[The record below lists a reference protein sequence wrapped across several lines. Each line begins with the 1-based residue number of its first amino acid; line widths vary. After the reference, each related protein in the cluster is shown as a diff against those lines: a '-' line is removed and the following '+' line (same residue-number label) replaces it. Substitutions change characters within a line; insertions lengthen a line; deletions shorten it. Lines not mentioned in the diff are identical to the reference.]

1 MKNKYKPRYFD
12 IPGMNTKNHFMVGFE
27 WNVTGST
34 GNSYTVEFNDGGL
47 DCSCPGFGWQGRCK
61 HVKHIATHLTSENY
75 PKCCDDLRY
84 RKNSSVLG

>member
-61 HVKHIATHLTSENY
+61 HVKRIATHLTSENY
-75 PKCCDDLRY
+75 PKY
-84 RKNSSVLG
+84 KHV